1 MLRGDSQEASQ
12 RNGEHKR
19 WLAMQSAHEEYQRSS
34 EALEYLAP
42 LSRDS
47 TTDER
52 LLRGVLQDRQRAAF
66 ERYLDARMEFLEFRF
81 DEGERRPRHG
91 LALVRKRIP
100 AAVWTASWLKFG
112 NGRPVAPLLA
122 AAMLA
127 CASALYYIHQ
137 QHRVQELEA
146 ARNELWAALEQARDE
161 AQAPSHSR
169 TQTVEYAPPE
179 PTRRAPPTVFPKP
192 QRVPHKQAAAKI
204 DPISAAQPQSIG
216 ARTYYSFSLEPSGQF
231 QRVGPIQ
238 ISVRSVDVQ
247 RGYVSLSIM
256 SGPVKVE
263 VQRLRLSQPLWIGD
277 AQRQQPLELVADRIG
292 GKRLYGRVIE
302 TRDKPDLR
310 ASRVKTGPWSNP

>member
-1 MLRGDSQEASQ
+1 MLRGDSQEASR

-52 LLRGVLQDRQRAAF
+52 LLKGVLQDRQRAAF

-81 DEGERRPRHG
+81 DEGERRRTHS

-112 NGRPVAPLLA
+112 NGRPFVSVLA
-122 AAMLA
+122 AAMLL
-127 CASALYYIHQ
+127 CAAALYYVHQ
-137 QHRVQELEA
+137 QNRVRELEA
-146 ARNELWAALEQARDE
+146 ARNELWAALKQARDE

-169 TQTVEYAPPE
+169 TQTVEYAPE
-179 PTRRAPPTVFPKP
+179 PTRRPPPTVVPKP
-192 QRVPHKQAAAKI
+192 QRLPHKQASVKI
-204 DPISAAQPQSIG
+204 DPISAVQIQSIG
-216 ARTYYSFSLEPSGQF
+216 ARTYYSFSLEPSSQF

-238 ISVRSVDVQ
+238 ISLRSLDVQ
-247 RGYVSLSIM
+247 RSYVSLSIM

-263 VQRLRLSQPLWIGD
+263 VQRLRLSHPLWIGD

-310 ASRVKTGPWSNP
+310 ASRLKNGLSSNP